1 MVRLSQ
7 MSIQQKTSLSVS
19 KREQK
24 ILQKKLQKKHNFD
37 NDTLYI
43 VLKMRS
49 FLLGYDMFYVL
60 IFIIIFKLSII
71 VNYLKIT
78 SLLYYLMQ

>member
-1 MVRLSQ
+1 MERLSQ

-37 NDTLYI
+37 NDILYI
-43 VLKMRS
+43 VSKMRS
-49 FLLGYDMFYVL
+49 FLLSYDMF
-60 IFIIIFKLSII
+60 
-71 VNYLKIT
+71 
-78 SLLYYLMQ
+78 

>member
-1 MVRLSQ
+1 
-7 MSIQQKTSLSVS
+7 
-19 KREQK
+19 
-24 ILQKKLQKKHNFD
+24 LQKKLQKKHNFD

-71 VNYLKIT
+71 CKLSIIFK
-78 SLLYYLMQ
+78 LF